1 MSELDNLQNAD
12 GKPEEKSKIEN
23 SNLAE
28 SNQDSTE
35 DALEETKN
43 KTSDILNPNISDQL
57 VETPNNGPTD
67 IPSAP
72 LENDSEGIREEIEGN
87 VNEPTASHSRQRK
100 ELKAD
105 ATINATEDAI
115 VEERSKP
122 LDTTTTETLNP
133 EISDESDETTSNKGK
148 SISNRP
154 ASEDLDTGSAKS
166 KVDINKAISAE
177 RANDVNTNATE
188 DAIVEENSKP
198 KDTLIVKTL
207 AIDDA
212 VQVENTNP
220 PEDTIANSTSSEE
233 KKNISHVEEIEAAN
247 AEDAEDESNSERH
260 DLESK
265 EYDKMGMDALAQE
278 LEQLVAQKKVQTI
291 KSQVEDIKSE
301 FHSKFEEL
309 LEEKKEDFLSE
320 GGNEIDFYYSTPAK
334 KRFNSAYKSFRTALK
349 NYYKA
354 RENDLNSNLD
364 KRLQIIEEIKGLLNV
379 EEHINTTYKHFKDLQ
394 EQWRNAGPIP
404 RDVYNNAW
412 NSYHHHVEMF
422 YDFLHLNNDFRDMD
436 FKHNLEQKLKI
447 IERTKELA
455 NDDNINRAFRELQVL
470 HKLWKEDLGPVAK
483 EHRDEIWDRFS
494 NATKAIHD
502 KRQAYYAD
510 VDKAKEKNLERKE
523 EIISKIEDVA
533 KETANSHQGWQ
544 KKIKVIEALR
554 EDFFSA
560 GRVPRNLSDATWTK
574 FKGAVRNFNRN
585 KNAYYKDLKK
595 DQYENLEKKKALI
608 QIAIDHK
615 DSEDFTATTPL
626 MKRIQNDWKNI
637 GHVPRKDSDKIWKQ
651 FKNACNYYFD
661 RINAERKE
669 ANKELEEAFEKK
681 QALLNDMNSLELS
694 GDRKKD
700 LETIKAK
707 IALWKE
713 IGHVPTNKRYIDGKF
728 NKVLDDLFGKLDMDK
743 TKVEMIKFD
752 NKLEGLAKPNDNR
765 LLDNEQN
772 FIKKRIDELKG
783 EINQL
788 ENNLQFFSNVDESN
802 PLVRDV
808 LKNIENQKTDLAVW
822 EDKLRKVKDMY

>member
-1 MSELDNLQNAD
+1 MSEQDNLHDAD
-12 GKPEEKSKIEN
+12 GKLEKKSITVSNDLSEDKSESTTDSSKDKNGKTPE
-23 SNLAE
+23 
-28 SNQDSTE
+28 T
-35 DALEETKN
+35 
-43 KTSDILNPNISDQL
+43 LNPDVSDQL
-57 VETPNNGPTD
+57 VEIPNDAPTD
-67 IPSAP
+67 IP
-72 LENDSEGIREEIEGN
+72 DVTTDKVSEKNSEE
-87 VNEPTASHSRQRK
+87 SD
-100 ELKAD
+100 AD
-105 ATINATEDAI
+105 AVPSNSAENKEDPNLNATEDAI

-122 LDTTTTETLNP
+122 SDNTTTETLNP
-133 EISDESDETTSNKGK
+133 DVSDQLVQTPADKTSDIPTVHSENGSKKNIEKSNADLNETPSKEEK
-148 SISNRP
+148 K
-154 ASEDLDTGSAKS
+154 EDK
-166 KVDINKAISAE
+166 
-177 RANDVNTNATE
+177 NTNATE
-188 DAIVEENSKP
+188 DAIVEERTKP
-198 KDTLIVKTL
+198 KDNLGEKSADIDSAIEVGNSTVIENTSTL
-207 AIDDA
+207 ATPSNEI
-212 VQVENTNP
+212 
-220 PEDTIANSTSSEE
+220 
-233 KKNISHVEEIEAAN
+233 KNEIHVAEIEAAN

-265 EYDKMGMDALAQE
+265 EYDKMGMDALAEE

-291 KSQVEDIKSE
+291 KSQVDEIKSE
-301 FHSKFEEL
+301 FNSKFDEL
-309 LEEKKEDFLSE
+309 LEEKKENFLSD

-334 KRFNSAYKSFRTALK
+334 KRFNAAYKSYRNALK
-349 NYYKA
+349 TYYRA
-354 RENDLNSNLD
+354 RENDLKSNLD
-364 KRLQIIEEIKGLLNV
+364 KRLQIIEDIKGLLNV

-447 IERTKELA
+447 IERTEELA
-455 NDDNINRAFRELQVL
+455 KDDNINRAFRELQVL

-523 EIISKIEDVA
+523 EIISKIEEVA

-554 EDFFSA
+554 EEFFNA

-574 FKGAVRNFNRN
+574 FKVAVRSFNRK
-585 KNAYYKDLKK
+585 KNNYYKDLKK

-608 QIAIDHK
+608 QIALDHK
-615 DSEDFTATTPL
+615 DSDDFAATTPL
-626 MKRIQNDWKNI
+626 MKRIQSDWKKI

-651 FKNACNYYFD
+651 FKNACNHYFD
-661 RINAERKE
+661 RIHAERKE
-669 ANKELEEAFEKK
+669 ANKELEDAFEKK
-681 QALLNDMNSLELS
+681 QTLLDDMKSLELS
-694 GDRKKD
+694 GERKAD
-700 LETIKAK
+700 LETIKDK
-707 IALWKE
+707 IAKWKN
-713 IGHVPTNKRYIDGKF
+713 IGHVPSNKRHIDGKF

-772 FIKKRIDELKG
+772 FIRKRIDELKG
-783 EINQL
+783 DINQL

-808 LKNIENQKTDLAVW
+808 LKNIEKQKTDLSVW